1 MNISTKWNHSKK
13 APFSYVHVHAG
24 SDSPRI
30 RAQYLKYSEG
40 NSVGGKPGFYSID
53 ISTRGGVITLY
64 LDHEHVEGLVEKLQ
78 QGMADYTSVDT
89 PVAVCQAG

>member
-1 MNISTKWNHSKK
+1 MEINTKWNYSRKS
-13 APFSYVHVHAG
+13 PFSYVTVH
-24 SDSPRI
+24 STDEPRI

-40 NSVGGKPGFYSID
+40 NTVDDKPGFYSVD
-53 ISTRGGVITLY
+53 ISTRGGTITLY

-78 QGMADYTSVDT
+78 QGMVDYTSVDT